1 MVTKSGTLGSLTVA
15 SAAGAK
21 EGDTAIT
28 VTETALAGTTYKYKT
43 DTSVDLPALDDDLSA
58 WADWDGTAEITAKD
72 GDEIVIAEVN
82 YKGLAKSAGK
92 ATVDST
98 AL

>member
-1 MVTKSGTLGSLTVA
+1 M
-15 SAAGAK
+15 
-21 EGDTAIT
+21 
-28 VTETALAGTTYKYKT
+28 
-43 DTSVDLPALDDDLSA
+43 SA